1 MNQSLLFQD
10 HYEPFLKSG
19 LSIKEYCQQYDLNY
33 HRFRKW
39 RITHEQKN
47 NLPITYRP
55 RDKKMA
61 RGIAPL
67 QIIPDSTSI
76 HTDIVHLKLR
86 VNLKLPHGI
95 DVNVENITAGELLL
109 LIRGL

>member
-1 MNQSLLFQD
+1 MKQSQIFQD

-19 LSIKEYCQQYDLNY
+19 LSIKVYCQQYDLDY

-39 RITHEQKN
+39 RITHEQIN

-55 RDKKMA
+55 RDKKSA
-61 RGIAPL
+61 IGIAPL
-67 QIIPDSTSI
+67 QIIRDSVST
-76 HTDIVHLKLR
+76 HADVAHLKLR

-95 DVNVENITAGELLL
+95 DVNVENITPRDLLF
-109 LIRGL
+109 LIRSL

>member
-1 MNQSLLFQD
+1 MKQSEIFQD

-19 LSIKEYCQQYDLNY
+19 LSIKLYCQQYDLDY

-39 RITHEQKN
+39 RIAHEQTN

-55 RDKKMA
+55 RDKKRA
-61 RGIAPL
+61 KGITPL
-67 QIIPDSTSI
+67 QIIPDSASVRSEAAT
-76 HTDIVHLKLR
+76 LKLR

-95 DVNVENITAGELLL
+95 DVNVENITTGDLLF

>member
-1 MNQSLLFQD
+1 MKQSQVFQE

-19 LSIKEYCQQYDLNY
+19 LSIKLYCQQYDLNY

-39 RITHEQKN
+39 RISQEQIN

-55 RDKKMA
+55 RDKKSA

-67 QIIPDSTSI
+67 QIISDSASI
-76 HTDIVHLKLR
+76 PTDISHLKLR
-86 VNLKLPHGI
+86 VHLKLPHGL
-95 DVNVENITAGELLL
+95 DMNVENITTGDLLF